1 MFYANTSSNQSFFLT
16 LTGLSVLVAGD
27 TLTIGGVVYTAGA
40 AENIGTRTFQLYS
53 SGSVAIDIRNTC
65 QSLIR
70 VVNRAAASVVYGY
83 YQSGSSDLPGQ
94 MLFQSRTVGASAFT
108 ALSSRAGWSTPSL
121 PTSGSVTSNTST
133 NNAQKNF
140 VYYSKPSQPEA
151 VPLGNKF
158 PIGSADKA
166 ILRIIALRDS
176 LFVLKEDGVF
186 RIYGEPAVANG
197 LSVSP
202 LDYTTILIS
211 PESARRLNNQIF
223 AHTSQGIVAISETGV
238 QIMSH
243 PIEGEINNL
252 INLNLSLLQTSSF
265 GVSNESDRAY
275 YFFCLSNPG
284 DSGPT
289 QYWRYNTITNCW
301 THGTL
306 AKTCGAVD
314 PYDNKLKLGNATNN
328 IIDVERKSLNYSDY
342 ADYQSTQTISS
353 VAGTTVYISSSDT
366 ITVGSVI
373 YQTST
378 LFGTVVATDP
388 ILGTVT
394 TSLPINFT
402 NGSVDVLAAIPCTIQ
417 WLPITFG
424 NPGISKQVREISL
437 LFKSDFNGTATASF
451 TSDVNPTTNSET
463 LLGGNVGGWGLFAW
477 GGVSE
482 TSLGVPW
489 GGDNRRRPIRIS
501 VPRNQQR
508 NSLLNISF
516 SHSYAYSPW
525 QLQGVSV
532 VGNEVSN
539 RIGI

>member
-1 MFYANTSSNQSFFLT
+1 
-16 LTGLSVLVAGD
+16 
-27 TLTIGGVVYTAGA
+27 
-40 AENIGTRTFQLYS
+40 
-53 SGSVAIDIRNTC
+53 
-65 QSLIR
+65 
-70 VVNRAAASVVYGY
+70 
-83 YQSGSSDLPGQ
+83 

-108 ALSSRAGWSTPSL
+108 ALSSRAGWSNPSL